1 MYRVLLLKFQGKR
14 RSGITGKDM
23 YYSVPLGT
31 EVFEIKKSASN
42 MGRIVE
48 VTIISP
54 KNSLYRMKSFK

>member
-1 MYRVLLLKFQGKR
+1 MWIGEYTFRHVQVLNLKFQGKR

-31 EVFEIKKSASN
+31 EVFEVKKSEKN

-48 VTIISP
+48 VRIIT
-54 KNSLYRMKSFK
+54 